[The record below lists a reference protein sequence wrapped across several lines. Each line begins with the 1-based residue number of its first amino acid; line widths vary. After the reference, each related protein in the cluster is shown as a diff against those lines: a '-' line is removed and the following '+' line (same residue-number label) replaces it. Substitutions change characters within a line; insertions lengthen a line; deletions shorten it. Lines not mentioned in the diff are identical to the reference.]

1 MTKEQLTPSLQ
12 FNGSWQLLGKKAVEE
27 RMLLL
32 SELLLAEQVDLE
44 VHKVGDEMITQEIH
58 WRVGWALGE
67 GRRLWGREDVTV
79 D

>member
-1 MTKEQLTPSLQ
+1 MSL
-12 FNGSWQLLGKKAVEE
+12 LI
-27 RMLLL
+27 
-32 SELLLAEQVDLE
+32 ELLVAEQVDLE

>member
-1 MTKEQLTPSLQ
+1 M
-12 FNGSWQLLGKKAVEE
+12 GKKAVEE

-58 WRVGWALGE
+58 WRVGCALWE